1 MEETKIN
8 VIIAD
13 DNKEFCNI
21 LSDYLLNQRDIMVTG
36 IANDGVEALKLVEEK
51 KPDLI
56 ILDIIMP
63 HLDGLGVLEKLNSI
77 DITPMPRVI
86 VLSAVGQDKITQ
98 RAINLGADYYVVKP
112 FDMDVFTKRIRQ
124 MFNNTISSEEV
135 RRPVVMPE
143 TCSQEKI
150 SLSKN
155 EPADLE
161 QEITDIIHE
170 IGVPAHIK
178 GYMYLREAITDIIH
192 EIGVPAHIK
201 GYMYLR
207 EAITMV
213 VNDMELLS
221 AVTKELYPS
230 IAKKYNTTASRVE
243 RAIRHAIEVAWSRGQ
258 VETINNIFGY
268 TINNGKGKPTNSEF
282 IAMVADKLRLK
293 NRVC

>member
-1 MEETKIN
+1 MQENRIS
-8 VIIAD
+8 VLIAD

-21 LSDYLLNQRDIMVTG
+21 LNDYLLNQRDIIVTG
-36 IANDGVEALKLVEEK
+36 IAKDGLEALKLIEER
-51 KPDLI
+51 KPDLVV
-56 ILDIIMP
+56 LDIIMP
-63 HLDGLGVLEKLNSI
+63 HLDGLGVLERLSSMNI
-77 DITPMPRVI
+77 DPMPRII

-98 RAINLGADYYVVKP
+98 TAITLGADYYVVKP

-124 MFNNTISSEEV
+124 MFSNTIAGADNSK
-135 RRPVVMPE
+135 R
-143 TCSQEKI
+143 
-150 SLSKN
+150 SLSLMDTQEMKTAKK
-155 EPADLE
+155 EPMDLE
-161 QEITDIIHE
+161 TEITS
-170 IGVPAHIK
+170 
-178 GYMYLREAITDIIH
+178 IIH

-243 RAIRHAIEVAWSRGQ
+243 RAIRHAIEVAWGRGQ
-258 VETINNIFGY
+258 VEAINRLFGY
-268 TINNGKGKPTNSEF
+268 TIHTDKGKPTNSEF

-293 NRVC
+293 NKVS